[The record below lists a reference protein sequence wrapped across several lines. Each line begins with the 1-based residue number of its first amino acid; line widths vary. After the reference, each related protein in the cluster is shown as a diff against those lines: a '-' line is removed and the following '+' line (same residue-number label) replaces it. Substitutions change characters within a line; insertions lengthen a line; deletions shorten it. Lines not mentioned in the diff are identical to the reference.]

1 MSNDLATRVDPSDV
15 VQETMMEATRLLPEY
30 LSHRRICFYPWLREL
45 AIRRLIQLHRRHVL
59 AAKRSIKREVTR
71 PAWLPDESKVEL
83 AGRLIHSG
91 TSPSGY
97 MEQQELLQEVKN
109 ALQELPESEREI
121 LVLKYLEK
129 LTAEEIAEIL
139 GTTERTVWRRHGRA
153 IERVGLILNEG
164 TE

>member
-1 MSNDLATRVDPSDV
+1 
-15 VQETMMEATRLLPEY
+15 
-30 LSHRRICFYPWLREL
+30 
-45 AIRRLIQLHRRHVL
+45 
-59 AAKRSIKREVTR
+59 
-71 PAWLPDESKVEL
+71 
-83 AGRLIHSG
+83 
-91 TSPSGY
+91 
-97 MEQQELLQEVKN
+97 LLQEVKN